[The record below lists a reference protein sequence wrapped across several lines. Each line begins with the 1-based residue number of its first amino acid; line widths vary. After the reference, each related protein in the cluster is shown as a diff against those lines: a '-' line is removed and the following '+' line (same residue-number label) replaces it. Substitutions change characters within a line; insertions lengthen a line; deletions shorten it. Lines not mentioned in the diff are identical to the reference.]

1 MNSIDRELAV
11 AVKNLSSLQSNAVP
25 KASAMAINRVAA
37 RAVSRSV
44 KDTAKAVR
52 IKQKVIRPRASI
64 TKKGHRE
71 NARGFCQSAQVRC
84 SCHLYRYG

>member
-1 MNSIDRELAV
+1 MNSIDRELAL

-44 KDTAKAVR
+44 KDTG
-52 IKQKVIRPRASI
+52 QKPFVSS
-64 TKKGHRE
+64 KKLFAL
-71 NARGFCQSAQVRC
+71 ARR
-84 SCHLYRYG
+84 